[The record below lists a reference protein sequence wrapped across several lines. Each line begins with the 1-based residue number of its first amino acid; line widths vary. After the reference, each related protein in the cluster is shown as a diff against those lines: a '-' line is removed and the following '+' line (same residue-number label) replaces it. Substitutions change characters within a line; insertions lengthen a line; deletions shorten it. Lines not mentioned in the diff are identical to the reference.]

1 VSIASRLSLPED
13 LPKPLL
19 AAILVY
25 LGHLLFQ
32 AKPGGSELGVAWTF
46 IFLLSAM
53 SRRQIRPSFHILC
66 YPLAVYGIASTV
78 SALAAPRAIHSFGEI
93 ALWGKM
99 LLFPAAL
106 MIFRTVPRV
115 RTLAICCHAICA
127 TLIAS
132 LGLVQYFLG
141 NQRDLE
147 HRITGPSTH
156 VMTYS
161 GLLLPLSLFLI
172 ILVVHEKKPWMIA
185 SVTVVS
191 LALLLTFTR
200 SAWLGW
206 LAAVFVLLLATRP
219 RWMVFVV
226 TLLIAGFVVLP
237 MSLFSRA
244 VSSFDT
250 RQSSNLDRIR
260 MLQAGADMIRD
271 YPLLGVGPANV
282 KEVYPMYRKADAP
295 RFRPPHL
302 HNNIVQIWAERG
314 VLAVAAYLL
323 LLGLFIRE
331 CIRGWHGPGRQFAE
345 IGIAVTVALFYAGL
359 FEFNFGDTEPFLLF
373 LDLMALVIASL
384 EAQAAEAVEPR
395 RPSRPLPANEAA
407 PAAVGA

>member
-1 VSIASRLSLPED
+1 
-13 LPKPLL
+13 
-19 AAILVY
+19 
-25 LGHLLFQ
+25 
-32 AKPGGSELGVAWTF
+32 
-46 IFLLSAM
+46 
-53 SRRQIRPSFHILC
+53 
-66 YPLAVYGIASTV
+66 
-78 SALAAPRAIHSFGEI
+78 
-93 ALWGKM
+93 
-99 LLFPAAL
+99 
-106 MIFRTVPRV
+106 
-115 RTLAICCHAICA
+115 
-127 TLIAS
+127 

-384 EAQAAEAVEPR
+384 EAPAAEAVEPR